1 MSIHH
6 PDARRFYIFFMV
18 LVIAALL
25 LAVLLVIALLAN
37 RRSGEAPQARIARRP
52 AEVRLPIGADAA
64 LWSIVEVVPDPRN
77 HLALTRDL
85 TGEVRISGTL
95 LDPAVR
101 ASTIVPPPRPVPAG
115 GSSVRILTAA
125 EIEREDAAV
134 AAEAARINRAS

>member
-1 MSIHH
+1 
-6 PDARRFYIFFMV
+6 MV

-25 LAVLLVIALLAN
+25 LAVLLVIALIAN
-37 RRSGEAPQARIARRP
+37 RRSGQVTETRITRRP

-101 ASTIVPPPRPVPAG
+101 ASTLVPPPRPAPAG

-125 EIEREDAAV
+125 EIEREDAAA
-134 AAEAARINRAS
+134 AAEAARLNRAS

>member
-1 MSIHH
+1 
-6 PDARRFYIFFMV
+6 MV
-18 LVIAALL
+18 LVTAALL

-37 RRSGEAPQARIARRP
+37 RRSGEFSATRTTSRSAD
-52 AEVRLPIGADAA
+52 VRLPVGADAA

-85 TGEVRISGTL
+85 TGEVRISGTV
-95 LDPAVR
+95 LDPAIR
-101 ASTIVPPPRPVPAG
+101 ASTLVPPPRPAPAG

-134 AAEAARINRAS
+134 AAAAARLNRAS

>member
-1 MSIHH
+1 
-6 PDARRFYIFFMV
+6 MV

-37 RRSGEAPQARIARRP
+37 RRTGDFSAARTTGRSTD
-52 AEVRLPIGADAA
+52 VRLPVGADAA

-101 ASTIVPPPRPVPAG
+101 ASTLVPPPRPAPAG

-125 EIEREDAAV
+125 EIEHEDAA
-134 AAEAARINRAS
+134 AAAAAARLNRAS

>member
-1 MSIHH
+1 
-6 PDARRFYIFFMV
+6 MV
-18 LVIAALL
+18 LVIAAVL

-37 RRSGEAPQARIARRP
+37 RRSGMATPTRTDRRP
-52 AEVRLPIGADAA
+52 GEVRLPIGADAA
-64 LWSIVEVVPDPRN
+64 LWSIVEAVPDPRN

-101 ASTIVPPPRPVPAG
+101 ASTLVPLPRPVPAG

-125 EIEREDAAV
+125 EIEREDAAA
-134 AAEAARINRAS
+134 AAEADRIDRAS

>member
-1 MSIHH
+1 
-6 PDARRFYIFFMV
+6 MV
-18 LVIAALL
+18 LVTAALL

-37 RRSGEAPQARIARRP
+37 RRSGEFSATRTTGRSTD
-52 AEVRLPIGADAA
+52 VRLPVGADAA

-85 TGEVRISGTL
+85 TGEVRISGTV
-95 LDPAVR
+95 LDPSIR
-101 ASTIVPPPRPVPAG
+101 ASTLVPPPRPAPAG

-134 AAEAARINRAS
+134 AATAARLNRAS

>member
-1 MSIHH
+1 
-6 PDARRFYIFFMV
+6 MV

-37 RRSGEAPQARIARRP
+37 RRTGDFSAARTTGRSTD
-52 AEVRLPIGADAA
+52 VRLPVGADAA

-101 ASTIVPPPRPVPAG
+101 ASTLVPPPRPAPAG

-125 EIEREDAAV
+125 EIEREDAA
-134 AAEAARINRAS
+134 AAAAAARLNRAS

>member
-1 MSIHH
+1 
-6 PDARRFYIFFMV
+6 MV

-37 RRSGEAPQARIARRP
+37 RRTGDFSAARTTGRSTD
-52 AEVRLPIGADAA
+52 VRLPVGADAA

-101 ASTIVPPPRPVPAG
+101 ASTLVPPPRPTPAG

-125 EIEREDAAV
+125 EIEREDAA
-134 AAEAARINRAS
+134 AAAAAARLNRAS

>member
-1 MSIHH
+1 
-6 PDARRFYIFFMV
+6 MV

-37 RRSGEAPQARIARRP
+37 RRTGDFSAARTTGRSTD
-52 AEVRLPIGADAA
+52 VRLPVGADAA

-101 ASTIVPPPRPVPAG
+101 ASTLVPPPRPAPAG

-125 EIEREDAAV
+125 EIEREHAA
-134 AAEAARINRAS
+134 AAAAAARLNRAS

>member
-1 MSIHH
+1 
-6 PDARRFYIFFMV
+6 MV

-25 LAVLLVIALLAN
+25 LAVLLVIALIAN
-37 RRSGEAPQARIARRP
+37 RRSGELTASRSTGNNSD
-52 AEVRLPIGADAA
+52 VRLPVGADAA

-85 TGEVRISGTL
+85 TGEVRISGTI

-101 ASTIVPPPRPVPAG
+101 ASTLVPPPRPTPAG

-125 EIEREDAAV
+125 EIEREDAA
-134 AAEAARINRAS
+134 AAAHAARLNRAS